1 MVATGGRVVE
11 AGGEVGA
18 ALGAAVVAA
27 GVSVGGA
34 VVGTVMRIVDVG
46 EAEADAVALGDG
58 PEDVGSTCAR
68 LPRNR
73 TTIAR
78 TVTRLPATAAS
89 NRSIPRGPRRGGG
102 TILVVSPD
110 GASWVMPPCTH
121 EPCRS
126 VDQPSG
132 GLARGL
138 DASDR
143 EEPLDVEQ
151 RQRPSQRR
159 RERALAFEPVDK
171 SG

>member
-1 MVATGGRVVE
+1 MVATGGRVVA
-11 AGGEVGA
+11 AGGDVGA
-18 ALGAAVVAA
+18 AVGAAVVAA

-34 VVGTVMRIVDVG
+34 VVGTEMRIVDVG

-102 TILVVSPD
+102 MIFVVSPD
-110 GASWVMPPCTH
+110 GASSIMPATH
-121 EPCRS
+121 ARAVPLGRS
-126 VDQPSG
+126 AIGRNCSHCPVNYG
-132 GLARGL
+132 
-138 DASDR
+138 
-143 EEPLDVEQ
+143 
-151 RQRPSQRR
+151 RPKKGNVFTIFC
-159 RERALAFEPVDK
+159 A
-171 SG
+171 